1 MRYILYGLLMIPA
14 VIFGAVF
21 SRVLYRWIRYGYGF
35 GFHKT
40 PQEKEEEAQEKE
52 EEARRCEEEEHQYLE
67 NLKNPDFSLLEKV
80 WEHPFPAPL
89 KVFYQDKA
97 SMIREGIGITLGA
110 VGVGACIL
118 PSVQEDF
125 EVGLKTLVDDDLIV
139 EGFFSLA
146 DTANDRYRSIGY
158 FPFAH
163 GCLKRGGVYEYVIDP
178 RLDDPEVILIEDG
191 NKKWKYPLG
200 VNLST
205 FLSALRKIDK
215 RSSTQSTSDEP

>member
-40 PQEKEEEAQEKE
+40 PQEKEEEARRHE
-52 EEARRCEEEEHQYLE
+52 ERKHQYLE

-89 KVFYQDKA
+89 KALYQDKA
-97 SMIREGIGITLGA
+97 AMIREGIGVTLGT
-110 VGVGACIL
+110 VGAGAFIL
-118 PSVQEDF
+118 TIVREDC

-139 EGFFSLA
+139 EGLFSYA
-146 DTANDRYRSIGY
+146 DTVSDRYRSIGY
-158 FPFAH
+158 FPFAN
-163 GCLKRGGVYEYVIDP
+163 GYGKRRVYEYVIDP

-191 NKKWKYPLG
+191 NKDWKYPLG
-200 VNLST
+200 VNLSA

-215 RSSTQSTSDEP
+215 RSGTQSTSDEP